1 MKKALLFLGA
11 FLMIA
16 VAASAQRSETGV
28 KPQKTTKS
36 TTTTEKKGGTRFNLS
51 LGYGTQNIKMDGK
64 KYSLSGK
71 EGESTSGFF
80 AGVSWDLDI
89 AKGIGLEFA
98 DVAIAYYS
106 GSNTSKYSEVDW
118 DDGGEYNYDIKSSV
132 SFFNLFVS
140 PVKFQYRYAINDK
153 FAVFAAT
160 GPSLEYCLSY
170 SSKTTTTVSYS
181 YYYYDDEETIT
192 DTDSELPWKSLYFYW
207 DLQGGI
213 QFNILKLTMGTG
225 FGLNNVIKDDSPYTA
240 NINRPFF
247 VKLSFVF

>member
-1 MKKALLFLGA
+1 
-11 FLMIA
+11 MIA

-106 GSNTSKYSEVDW
+106 GSNTSKYSDVNYSYYY
-118 DDGGEYNYDIKSSV
+118 DDYIEYNYDIKSSV

-170 SSKTTTTVSYS
+170 SSKTTTTVSS
-181 YYYYDDEETIT
+181 YYWDEEETMT

>member
-106 GSNTSKYSEVDW
+106 GSITSKYSDDW
-118 DDGGEYNYDIKSSV
+118 GTEFNYDVKSSV

-170 SSKTTTTVSYS
+170 SRKTTTTMSYS
-181 YYYYDDEETIT
+181 TYYDDYEETTT